1 MYFDE
6 DFINKSFQILSLCK
20 LKDKC
25 KESEAFCFWLNHE
38 IRNYLYSNF
47 KFIILKGF
55 KFFNS
60 NDSLEFYLLKFP

>member
-25 KESEAFCFWLNHE
+25 KESEAFCF
-38 IRNYLYSNF
+38 
-47 KFIILKGF
+47 
-55 KFFNS
+55 
-60 NDSLEFYLLKFP
+60 